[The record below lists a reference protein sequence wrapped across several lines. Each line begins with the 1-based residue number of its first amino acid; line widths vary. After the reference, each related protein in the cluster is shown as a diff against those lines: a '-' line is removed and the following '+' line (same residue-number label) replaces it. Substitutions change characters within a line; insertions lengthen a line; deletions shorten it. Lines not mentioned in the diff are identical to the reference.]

1 MERLIVTANGKTT
14 EYKVRS
20 DRGIGV
26 LELNRGQKLK
36 FHQVGEVNPQRSVP
50 APRGSEIVWFV
61 AGLAMMYVM
70 LFPLLR
76 L

>member
-1 MERLIVTANGKTT
+1 MERLIVTVNGKTT

-36 FHQVGEVNPQRSVP
+36 FHQLGEVNPQRPLP
-50 APRGSEIVWFV
+50 APTSREVVWYV
-61 AGLAMMYVM
+61 AGLVTLYVM
-70 LFPLLR
+70 HLPLL